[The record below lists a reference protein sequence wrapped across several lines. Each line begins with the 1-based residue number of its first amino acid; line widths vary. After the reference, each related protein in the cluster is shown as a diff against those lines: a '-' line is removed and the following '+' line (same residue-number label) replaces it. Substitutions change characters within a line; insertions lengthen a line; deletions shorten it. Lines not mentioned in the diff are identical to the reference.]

1 MCTLVVAASVIP
13 GHPLVVIA
21 NRDEQLARPSSPP
34 SPWARPSGEFLAPRD
49 EQAGGTWLGLNRH
62 GVFVGVT
69 NRYLGTKDADRRS
82 RGALVRDALER
93 PSARAIHDAL
103 ATLPP
108 DRHNGFHL
116 VYADASDVFATI
128 SDGQH
133 LAQLSLGA
141 GRHVVTER
149 SFGAGDDHVRR
160 ARIDAAWSRIV
171 RPEARGA
178 DETTPEILAERLTL
192 LLAEHDDVD
201 PLGATCIHLDA
212 LGYGTKSGMVLVTAP
227 KLEDSTWLWAEGPPC
242 TTPFTRVDVAGWL
255 AALG

>member
-34 SPWARPSGEFLAPRD
+34 LSWAGGFLAPRD
-49 EQAGGTWLGLNRH
+49 ERAGGTWLGLNRH

-69 NRYLGTKDADRRS
+69 NRYLGTQDAERQS
-82 RGALVRDALER
+82 RGALVASALER
-93 PSARAIHDAL
+93 SSARAIHEAL
-103 ATLPP
+103 ATLPA

-116 VYADASDVFATI
+116 VYADASDVFATV
-128 SDGQH
+128 SDGRH
-133 LAQLSLGA
+133 LAQLSLGR

-160 ARIDAAWSRIV
+160 ARIDAAWSRVV
-171 RPEARGA
+171 RPAADADGVTTAEA
-178 DETTPEILAERLTL
+178 LAERLTL
-192 LLAEHDDVD
+192 LLAEHDDAD

-212 LGYGTKSGMVLVTAP
+212 LGYGTKSGMVLVAAP
-227 KLEDSTWLWAEGPPC
+227 KLEESTWLWAEGPPC
-242 TTPFTRVDVAGWL
+242 TTAFTPVDVVGWL
-255 AALG
+255 AGGET